1 MILKIHILLIVLYPH
16 QTNHCK
22 WLHKIHV
29 TYLLLLFFLYTL
41 RKHTC
46 RIRIA
51 NKFIQVLFKLNRD
64 ITACLWGLQ
73 KCLETIEQETGLHV
87 DIHAQMASPKTLTMQ
102 YMVLFSHRTVQ
113 LPVEKQKSVSLKA
126 ISLLCL
132 DLVRFALK
140 KKNEIWNACPV
151 LQYVL
156 PSVLLSQKHELAVCK
171 PAPFFWSM
179 MHVTGW
185 TNTRDCI

>member
-102 YMVLFSHRTVQ
+102 YMVLFSHRTLQ

-132 DLVRFALK
+132 DLVCFALK
-140 KKNEIWNACPV
+140 KKKMKPEMLAQSYNMSYHLYCCPRNMSW
-151 LQYVL
+151 QCANL
-156 PSVLLSQKHELAVCK
+156 PH
-171 PAPFFWSM
+171 FFGVWCMSLGEQ
-179 MHVTGW
+179 T
-185 TNTRDCI
+185 